1 MYYKISPVIIGL
13 LVVAVITIAGF
24 GIAMIVNK
32 NNSKNPNSSEMSNS
46 ELAPVLDLSTNTNDE
61 NQESVIITAVATTED
76 QAGIYSITLPDGS
89 SNRTDTAT
97 YETKKNGNY
106 TFKAKGN
113 NGQISSLTIEVK
125 NIREASATS
134 PYIPTGFSHVEGEV
148 ENGYVIK
155 DEYGNEFVWV
165 PVESGKLTRNTL
177 LDTDYEESTSTAS
190 ALVNSVAQNYGFYIG
205 RYEASSYES
214 NGEKVASS
222 IANKSPWNNITY
234 TLATEAAIKASS
246 TFGYEG
252 YQTAIMNSY
261 AWDTVLQWLDTQ
273 FENYS
278 TNTSYGNYSG
288 NIRNT
293 GMTQTDIKNNICDL
307 AGNLREWTT
316 EIYKP
321 KATNK
326 NSQNALNEVISE
338 TITYRVIRGGAAN
351 VSRTASSHTGYKEN
365 MTDEY
370 WGFRMILYK

>member
-1 MYYKISPVIIGL
+1 MYYKISPIIIIL
-13 LVVAVITIAGF
+13 LVVVIVTITGF
-24 GIAMIVNK
+24 GIVMVVNR
-32 NNSKNPNSSEMSNS
+32 NNDKNPNSSESSNS
-46 ELAPVLDLSTNTNDE
+46 DIVPVLELSTNTNDE

-89 SNRTDTAT
+89 SNRSDTAT
-97 YETKKNGNY
+97 YEAKKNGTY
-106 TFKAKGN
+106 TFKVKGN
-113 NGQISSLTIEVK
+113 NGQISSLTIEIN
-125 NIREASATS
+125 NIREASASS
-134 PYIPTGFSHVEGEV
+134 PYMPTGFSHVEGEV

-177 LDTDYEESTSTAS
+177 LDTDYEESTSTAT
-190 ALVNSVAQNYGFYIG
+190 ALVNSVAQNYGFYIA
-205 RYEASSYES
+205 RYEASKYEL
-214 NGEKVASS
+214 NGENVASS
-222 IANKSPWNNITY
+222 IANKSPWNNVSY
-234 TLATEAAIKASS
+234 SSATEAASKATS

-261 AWDTVLQWLDTQ
+261 AWDTVLQWLDAQ

-288 NIRNT
+288 DIRNT

-307 AGNLREWTT
+307 AGNVREWST
-316 EIYKP
+316 EIYKA
-321 KATNK
+321 KTTNNNSK
-326 NSQNALNEVISE
+326 NTLNEVISE
-338 TITYRVIRGGAAN
+338 TVTYRVIRGGAAN
-351 VSRTASSHTGYKEN
+351 LSRTASSHTGYKEN

>member
-97 YETKKNGNY
+97 YEAKKNGNY